1 MEIREYKIL
10 PYRNTGIHLKEGIM
24 GFSVGDVEVV
34 VPNDYTKNMLIL
46 LNILKRRNK

>member
-24 GFSVGDVEVV
+24 GFSVGDGALD
-34 VPNDYTKNMLIL
+34 VPHIL
-46 LNILKRRNK
+46 LSKY